1 MDVLDK
7 LKIMADLPAG
17 SFLPKEICPDGGT
30 NRWDIVISNL
40 CRDAAREI
48 TTLRDFR
55 QASIKALAQA
65 YKDRPE
71 LVPGTANGDINVVPY
86 KEWDGKPVVVK
97 LNRTRLSVKDE
108 SWGSPFAMNFGEKK

>member
-1 MDVLDK
+1 MEMVEVSMDILDK

-17 SFLPKEICPDGGT
+17 SFLPKEICPDGRT

-55 QASIKALAQA
+55 QASIKALAAA
-65 YKDRPE
+65 YKPDLR
-71 LVPGTANGDINVVPY
+71 PGTACGDVNPVPY
-86 KEWDGKPVVVK
+86 K
-97 LNRTRLSVKDE
+97 S
-108 SWGSPFAMNFGEKK
+108 S

>member
-1 MDVLDK
+1 MDILDK

-40 CRDAAREI
+40 CRDAVREI

-55 QASIKALAQA
+55 QASIKALARA
-65 YKDRPE
+65 YKPE
-71 LVPGTANGDINVVPY
+71 EHRSGIADSDVNTIPY
-86 KEWDGKPVVVK
+86 GP
-97 LNRTRLSVKDE
+97 
-108 SWGSPFAMNFGEKK
+108 WGSPFVMNFGEKKGDRN